1 MGSVAMPGIE
11 MYRMWDLFY
20 YHPYIPSNVDVMR
33 ALEEQQLLMQMMCMC
48 VGWAALDCSTGLE
61 FTGSSGLTFDT
72 AESPE
77 HGCVVGQQ
85 NSGVCETSMAVL

>member
-1 MGSVAMPGIE
+1 M
-11 MYRMWDLFY
+11 L
-20 YHPYIPSNVDVMR
+20 
-33 ALEEQQLLMQMMCMC
+33 
-48 VGWAALDCSTGLE
+48 GWPVLDCSTGLE

-77 HGCVVGQQ
+77 HACVVGQQ